1 MKLKINSMAFF
12 CLMIAVL
19 ITISNCRQENRSYDC
34 PHSKFEDGIY
44 YSQTYEDYILA
55 YVFKNVANGFYI
67 DVGANDPNVFNVT
80 RFFYERGWR
89 GINIEPNV
97 ELFKRIVQFRPR
109 DRNYNCGI
117 SNTEGNLKFYQETN
131 EFDDLMPMSTFD
143 KAIAERQ
150 KKEHRIHFTEILVPV
165 KTLNNLLAKISIPE
179 ITFITIDVEGFEKQV
194 IESIDL
200 TRYKPVVLCI
210 EAMDPSTENPSYRD
224 WEKLVI
230 DNNYVFA
237 MSDGLNRYYLH
248 KSHIELLPRFIDIDR
263 CVKLSKYKRQVKMDG
278 WSLW

>member
-1 MKLKINSMAFF
+1 MKSKTNSPTFF
-12 CLMIAVL
+12 FLMIAVL
-19 ITISNCRQENRSYDC
+19 ITVSSCRQENRLCDC
-34 PHSKFEDGIY
+34 PPSKFEGGIY

-55 YVFKNVANGFYI
+55 YVFKNVDRGFYI

-109 DRNYNCGI
+109 DLNYNCGI
-117 SNTEGNLKFYQETN
+117 SNTEGNLNFYQETN
-131 EFDDLMPMSTFD
+131 ELDDFMPMSTFD
-143 KAIAERQ
+143 KTIAEGQR
-150 KKEHRIHFTEILVPV
+150 KKHGLHFTETRVPV
-165 KTLNNLLAKISIPE
+165 TTLNKLLAKISIPE
-179 ITFITIDVEGFEKQV
+179 ITFISIDVEGFEKQV

-200 TRYKPVVLCI
+200 ARYKPVVLCV
-210 EAMDPSTENPSYRD
+210 EATDPVAGNPSYMK
-224 WEKLVI
+224 WEKLVM